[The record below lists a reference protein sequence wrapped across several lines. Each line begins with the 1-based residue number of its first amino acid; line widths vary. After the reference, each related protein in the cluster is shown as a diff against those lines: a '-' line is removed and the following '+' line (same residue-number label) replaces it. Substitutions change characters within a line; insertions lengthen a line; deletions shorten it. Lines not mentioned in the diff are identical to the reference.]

1 MRNQTVLI
9 VGSGGRE
16 HALAW
21 KLAQSSQVNHVIVA
35 PGNSG
40 THWKSTDTLASCER
54 VDIAVDDFDSLFQCA
69 NDHSVNLT
77 VVGPEVP
84 LALGIVD
91 HFEARGH
98 RIFGV
103 SKAAAQLEASKSV
116 SRDFMHRVGIPS
128 PVYGIFQ
135 DETAAIEFIQ
145 DFGKPVVVKASGL
158 ASGKG
163 VLVCDTSQEAEEAVH
178 QILGDKAFGA
188 AGDEIVIEERL
199 NGDEFSV
206 LAFCDGKIA
215 VPMMVARDHK
225 RALNGDQG
233 LNTGGMGAYAPALDI
248 TSDEIEDICQ
258 RVLQPTVDAMAEQG
272 TPYQGILYAG
282 IMRCDDG
289 IKVLEFNCRFGD
301 PETQVVLPMLNS
313 DLYTL
318 MNACVDGTLDTQ
330 DLAWNDGSCATVVLA
345 SGGYPESYPKG
356 IPIAINNPSSDIQ
369 IFHAGT
375 AQGNDGQL
383 VTSGGRVLAITARGE
398 GLEETLDTIYA
409 QIGEQVSFDN
419 MHYRTD
425 IGRTNLESIL

>member
-1 MRNQTVLI
+1 MRDQTVLI
-9 VGSGGRE
+9 VGAGGRE

-21 KLAQSSQVNHVIVA
+21 KLAQSLQVKHIIVA
-35 PGNSG
+35 PGNGG
-40 THWKSTDTLASCER
+40 TTWQATDTLASCESA
-54 VDIAVDDFDSLFQCA
+54 DIAVEDFDDLLQLAKKQKVS
-69 NDHSVNLT
+69 LT

-91 HFEARGH
+91 LFEEQGF

-103 SKAAAQLEASKSV
+103 SKAAAQLEASKSF
-116 SRDFMHRVGIPS
+116 SRDFMKNVGIPS
-128 PVYGIFQ
+128 PAYGIFQ
-135 DETAAIEFIQ
+135 DEVSANDFIR

-158 ASGKG
+158 AAGKG
-163 VLVCDTSQEAEEAVH
+163 VLVCDTPEEAQDAVR

-206 LAFCDGKIA
+206 LAFCDGKTAI
-215 VPMMVARDHK
+215 PMMIARDHK
-225 RALNGDQG
+225 RALDGDRG
-233 LNTGGMGAYAPALDI
+233 LNTGGMGAYAPATDI
-248 TSDEIEDICQ
+248 TPDEIDDICQ

-272 TPYQGILYAG
+272 TPYHGILYAG
-282 IMRCDDG
+282 IMRSDES

-313 DLYTL
+313 NLFTL
-318 MNACVDGTLDTQ
+318 MNACVDGTLDSQTIE
-330 DLAWNDGSCATVVLA
+330 WHDGTCATVVLA
-345 SGGYPESYPKG
+345 SGGYPESYLKG
-356 IPIAINNPSSDIQ
+356 KPITIENPSYDIQ

-375 AQGNDGQL
+375 AVKGSQL
-383 VTSGGRVLAITARGE
+383 VTSGGRVLAITARGDQ
-398 GLEETLDTIYA
+398 LASTLDTIYA
-409 QIGEQVSFDN
+409 QIGDNVSFDK